1 MPYYRA
7 LFKLPGG
14 RELEAHKGYVPD
26 IFFDAI
32 QKVTVNDIVDTYEDG
47 FVLSTDL
54 HEKLNIHDTYTSY
67 AAIGKNAPV
76 GTNTSTEFKTELLN
90 LLKNA
95 NHARPLENH
104 HGYQVFYMEY
114 IETPPDDD

>member
-7 LFKLPGG
+7 LFRLPGG

-26 IFFDAI
+26 VFFDAI
-32 QKVTVNDIVDTYEDG
+32 QKTTTDNIIDTYKDG
-47 FVLSTDL
+47 FVLSTQM
-54 HEKLNIHDTYTSY
+54 HEKLNIPNTFTSY
-67 AAIGKNAPV
+67 AAIGKNMAE
-76 GTNTSTEFKTELLN
+76 GTNETPGFKTEMLS

-95 NHARPLENH
+95 NHARPLESH

-114 IETPPDDD
+114 VETPPDDD